1 MLSSCFYPLKVF
13 AKSFAKSLGSR
24 PAEIAWRWSEIL
36 QELWPTWDNW
46 HREES
51 LPAAQRTR
59 GAMLRTALSRLGPVF
74 VKIGQTLSERPDLIG
89 TFAAHRR
96 SLMITE
102 DHLG

>member
-1 MLSSCFYPLKVF
+1 MLSRCHVILCTFESQHVGT
-13 AKSFAKSLGSR
+13 SFLGSR

-51 LPAAQRTR
+51 LPAKQRSR

-89 TFAAHRR
+89 SFAAQR
-96 SLMITE
+96 SKITE
-102 DHLG
+102 DH